1 MFQWYPWWEIKH
13 NVRYELNLVF
23 LQKREDFSE
32 YLLVV
37 TWLVA
42 QWYVNAG
49 DATLIPWVEKEM
61 ATHSSILAWKSHR
74 QRSLVS
80 YSPCDPG
87 VTRVGHDSE
96 TKHHHHHHHHITWLL
111 NCLILVLRIPF
122 ITHYIFFLMSRYF
135 IPFLL
140 KPVVT
145 LSFWP
150 ILLIHKPQ
158 TLAQQLKLLV
168 ACLKSE

>member
-42 QWYVNAG
+42 WWYVNAG

-96 TKHHHHHHHHITWLL
+96 TKHHHHHHHITWLL

-122 ITHYIFFLMSRYF
+122 ITHYIFFFFNVKILY
-135 IPFLL
+135 
-140 KPVVT
+140 
-145 LSFWP
+145 SFFV
-150 ILLIHKPQ
+150 K
-158 TLAQQLKLLV
+158 TSCNTKLLAHPADTQATN
-168 ACLKSE
+168 ACSAVEAFSSMFEK